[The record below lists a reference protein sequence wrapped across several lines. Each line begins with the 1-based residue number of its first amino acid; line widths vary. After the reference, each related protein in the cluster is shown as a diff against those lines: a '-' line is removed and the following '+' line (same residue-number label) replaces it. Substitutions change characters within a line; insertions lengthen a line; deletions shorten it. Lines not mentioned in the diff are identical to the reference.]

1 MQGLHHQADQ
11 ASLCTSDHHH
21 PCKGPS

>member
-1 MQGLHHQADQ
+1 MQGLHHQEDQ
-11 ASLCTSDHHH
+11 ASSCTLDHHH